1 MSALSQGTPDLTTPA
16 RQGNISIEVLVVIG
30 VRATCRS
37 GAAAAG
43 KILAAC
49 SSMAKLLSSGIKP
62 PPVVG
67 RGSEFCKSL
76 VLKQ

>member
-1 MSALSQGTPDLTTPA
+1 MSALSEGTPDLTTPA

-37 GAAAAG
+37 GAAAG